1 MGAPDH
7 GRSSFLPAVLRIDEV
22 PSVDRGNGARTA
34 PFVTHALGATS
45 FLNGVTSFEPGAAIG
60 HHTHNC
66 VESVMVIEGD
76 AVVDIDGAEAHLV
89 RFDTTFVPANVPHH
103 FTNASGTEPM
113 RIFWTY
119 ASHDAT
125 RTLVATGA
133 SARIDA
139 EQRTARSS
147 DDGGSGTVTEIID
160 LDVRPGAEADFE
172 AAVATAAPLF
182 QRARG
187 CRTFDLV
194 RTVGTADCYHLVIEW
209 SSLEDHTVAFR
220 ESDEYQQW
228 RSLVSPH
235 LKSPPRAEHVRHV
248 AKFF

>member
-1 MGAPDH
+1 MSAPENA
-7 GRSSFLPAVLRIDEV
+7 RSSFPPAVLRIGDV
-22 PSVDRGNGARTA
+22 PQVDRGNGARTA

-45 FLNGVTSFEPGAAIG
+45 FLNGVTSFDPGAAIG
-60 HHTHNC
+60 HHIHNC
-66 VESVMVIEGD
+66 VESVMVLEGA
-76 AVVDIDGAEAHLV
+76 AVVDIDGAETHLA
-89 RFDTTFVPANVPHH
+89 RFDATFVPANVPHH
-103 FTNASGTEPM
+103 FRNPSGTEPM

-119 ASHDAT
+119 ASPDAT

-139 EQRTARSS
+139 EQRTTRTT
-147 DDGGSGTVTEIID
+147 GGGGRGTVVAIID

-172 AAVATAAPLF
+172 AAVAAAAPLF

-187 CRTFDLV
+187 CRTLDLV
-194 RTVGTADCYHLVIEW
+194 RTAGAARYHLVIEW

-220 ESDEYQQW
+220 ESDEFRQW
-228 RSLVSPH
+228 RALVSPH
-235 LKSPPRAEHVRHV
+235 LDSPPRAEHVRHV